1 MNVVTKTD
9 LQEVKEIRVLEEKWG
24 LPLMQ
29 AGWTVIPSVILQRQQ
44 ALRLDPVD
52 VNIILHLLRHW
63 WKPTKLPY
71 PSKATIAQC
80 IGRSESVVQKRIAAM
95 EKRGLIKRRSRYY
108 RLHHGQ
114 TTNEYDLDG
123 LIKAATELAKEE
135 LAARAQRK
143 KEDAKRRISRRLTVV
158 TTKPAN

>member
-1 MNVVTKTD
+1 MNVVTRAD
-9 LQEVKEIRVLEEKWG
+9 LQEVKEIQVLEEKWG
-24 LPLMQ
+24 LPLME

-52 VNIILHLLRHW
+52 VNIVLHLLRHW

-80 IGRSESVVQKRIAAM
+80 IGRSESIVQKRIAAM
-95 EKRGLIKRRSRYY
+95 EKRGLIKRKPRYY
-108 RLHHGQ
+108 PLHHGQ
-114 TTNEYDLDG
+114 TTNEYDLNG
-123 LIKAATELAKEE
+123 LIKEATELAKQE

-143 KEDAKRRISRRLTVV
+143 KEDSKRRISRLTVI
-158 TTKPAN
+158 TTKSAN